1 MMSSIKNWIAS
12 ADYDLKTAANYRKL
26 VFMGKL

>member
-1 MMSSIKNWIAS
+1 MKQAVKNWIAS

-26 VFMGKL
+26 VFIGKL